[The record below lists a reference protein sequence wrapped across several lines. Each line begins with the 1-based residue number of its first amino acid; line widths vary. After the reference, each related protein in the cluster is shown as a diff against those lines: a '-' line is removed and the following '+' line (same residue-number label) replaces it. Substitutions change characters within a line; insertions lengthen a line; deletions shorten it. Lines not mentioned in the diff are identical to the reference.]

1 MAHGYIVL
9 ACVCLL
15 GLNLRLWPKF
25 LEENLRLSLTPS
37 CRRFWSFSDK
47 IGGRQLQFST
57 GGSKQP
63 KKTPRARKPIS
74 ILVVVAGPKPVLG
87 NHRTRPVRRR
97 HLRVPAPPPTWSIVT
112 MTSWFQEEEA
122 GERFPTRVLKL
133 DFPAFD
139 GSAVAERLRDLFPRS
154 EHAFAPPRVVGF
166 CSHDRCSRV
175 MVVLQV
181 GDEQRRAVLASL
193 RSACAAPA
201 VLDLQ

>member
-1 MAHGYIVL
+1 
-9 ACVCLL
+9 
-15 GLNLRLWPKF
+15 
-25 LEENLRLSLTPS
+25 
-37 CRRFWSFSDK
+37 
-47 IGGRQLQFST
+47 
-57 GGSKQP
+57 
-63 KKTPRARKPIS
+63 
-74 ILVVVAGPKPVLG
+74 
-87 NHRTRPVRRR
+87 
-97 HLRVPAPPPTWSIVT
+97 
-112 MTSWFQEEEA
+112 MTSWFQEEEEA

-166 CSHDRCSRV
+166 CSHDRCSPV

-181 GDEQRRAVLASL
+181 GDEQRTAVLASL